1 MKNIDPKNI
10 KAFYD
15 QADSPWPQNN
25 KWHDIN
31 QFEIKK
37 AIQKLKLS
45 SASIVLNAGSGGN
58 DYGLNVQLHNID
70 ISANKNKALNN
81 FIEGNI
87 EHLPY
92 DSDFFNCV
100 ICVGSVLN
108 YCDPCKVIQEFSR
121 VLNQKGQLLL
131 EFESSYSYEYLSYSV
146 YKKNC
151 DIFISNYL
159 SRDHMMWL
167 FSPNYIREILIANNF
182 KINHLYPYHIISGL
196 AMHFLKDENASSKYS
211 ILDPIARKIPILRK
225 HSGNRILFCTKL

>member
-146 YKKNC
+146 YKK
-151 DIFISNYL
+151 
-159 SRDHMMWL
+159 
-167 FSPNYIREILIANNF
+167 
-182 KINHLYPYHIISGL
+182 
-196 AMHFLKDENASSKYS
+196 
-211 ILDPIARKIPILRK
+211 
-225 HSGNRILFCTKL
+225 KL

>member
-81 FIEGNI
+81 FIEGGI
-87 EHLPY
+87 LSIY
-92 DSDFFNCV
+92 
-100 ICVGSVLN
+100 LM
-108 YCDPCKVIQEFSR
+108 IQ
-121 VLNQKGQLLL
+121 
-131 EFESSYSYEYLSYSV
+131 
-146 YKKNC
+146 
-151 DIFISNYL
+151 IS
-159 SRDHMMWL
+159 
-167 FSPNYIREILIANNF
+167 LIA
-182 KINHLYPYHIISGL
+182 LYV
-196 AMHFLKDENASSKYS
+196 
-211 ILDPIARKIPILRK
+211 
-225 HSGNRILFCTKL
+225 

>member
-70 ISANKNKALNN
+70 ISANKRIICFVQPNRVLKNN
-81 FIEGNI
+81 IVLRSFECE
-87 EHLPY
+87 EHL
-92 DSDFFNCV
+92 FKLIFGC
-100 ICVGSVLN
+100 G
-108 YCDPCKVIQEFSR
+108 YC
-121 VLNQKGQLLL
+121 
-131 EFESSYSYEYLSYSV
+131 
-146 YKKNC
+146 
-151 DIFISNYL
+151 
-159 SRDHMMWL
+159 
-167 FSPNYIREILIANNF
+167 IA
-182 KINHLYPYHIISGL
+182 IVP
-196 AMHFLKDENASSKYS
+196 
-211 ILDPIARKIPILRK
+211 
-225 HSGNRILFCTKL
+225 